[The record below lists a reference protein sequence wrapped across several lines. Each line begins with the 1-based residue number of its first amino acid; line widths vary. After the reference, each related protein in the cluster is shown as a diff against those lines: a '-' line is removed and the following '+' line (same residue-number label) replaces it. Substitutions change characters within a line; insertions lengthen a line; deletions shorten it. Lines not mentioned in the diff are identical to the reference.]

1 MKNFKVAC
9 GENRG
14 LEQPWSGRGSYLSVS
29 GTQIDAED
37 GNKGADHLPPHGA
50 TVLVARI
57 SEEAPIVTMEKL
69 KAVVAQVITRL
80 PAVRGRGE
88 EATKQALVLPMID
101 ALGYDIWNP
110 AEVCPEF
117 EADFATKKLG
127 QKEKVDIAISLS
139 GVPRIYFEVKS
150 VDTTLDGHEGQLARY
165 FNATTS
171 VSLAIL
177 TNGVEYRFFTD
188 TGDPNVMDAKP
199 FHVANLEAIDQGLD
213 VFARFNKAVFSPD
226 AIREYATEL
235 NYTARMVAFLRD
247 ELDLRDREPS
257 ERFVRSI
264 LSQEGMYPGRITA
277 SVVERFSP
285 IAKNAL
291 QIVLRD
297 IVRRS
302 VAALDKEVTSAPAT
316 TTAPDASPAQP
327 QAPTT
332 SRPEAPEAEAPES
345 KDLER
350 SKIVTTERELEAF
363 AVVKALFDS
372 SLFAKAM
379 IWDASVRKDV
389 PIVLSYKDTT
399 GYFVVYFNKPSNW
412 ILRLSIDGRIPWIG
426 FNLPVDQGTA
436 LLPPGCQKLEASPY
450 AEFRVAVTGPR
461 DLDSLNR
468 LVFASFKAVIDERER
483 MKHSAEPGSL
493 EPESA

>member
-1 MKNFKVAC
+1 M
-9 GENRG
+9 
-14 LEQPWSGRGSYLSVS
+14 
-29 GTQIDAED
+29 
-37 GNKGADHLPPHGA
+37 
-50 TVLVARI
+50 
-57 SEEAPIVTMEKL
+57 TMEKL

-88 EATKQALVLPMID
+88 EATKQALVLPLID

-117 EADFATKKLG
+117 DADFATKKLG

-150 VDTTLDGHEGQLARY
+150 ADTPLDGHEGQLARY

-188 TGDPNVMDAKP
+188 TGDPNVMDSKP

-257 ERFVRSI
+257 DRFVRSI
-264 LSQEGMYPGRITA
+264 LAQEGMYPGRITA
-277 SVVERFSP
+277 GVVERFSP

-302 VAALDKEVTSAPAT
+302 VAALDKEVTAAAPA
-316 TTAPDASPAQP
+316 
-327 QAPTT
+327 APTAD
-332 SRPEAPEAEAPES
+332 PAPAPEPPAPQSGTQEQETQEAR
-345 KDLER
+345 DLER
-350 SKIVTTERELEAF
+350 SRIVTTERELEAF

-372 SLFAKAM
+372 SLFAKAT

-399 GYFVVYFNKPSNW
+399 GYFVVFFNKPSSW
-412 ILRLSIDGRIPWIG
+412 ILRLSIDGRVPWIG
-426 FNLPVDQGTA
+426 FNIPVDQGAA
-436 LLPPGCQKLEASPY
+436 LLPPGSQKLEPSPY

-468 LVFASFKAVIDERER
+468 LVFAAFKSVVDERER
-483 MKHSAEPGSL
+483 MKHSGETGTPEAEN
-493 EPESA
+493 A